1 MASNDM
7 YQVEINSIQLH
18 VDKLVKA
25 IEEQRGGENLAS
37 LHKEHL
43 KEALK
48 KLEEAKTAQAKRL
61 LKKVSVEIKLPL
73 PVSIDDLDKCH
84 RKFVIKLN
92 NCPR

>member
-61 LKKVSVEIKLPL
+61 LKKVSFIRKRPPI

-84 RKFVIKLN
+84 RKLL
-92 NCPR
+92 